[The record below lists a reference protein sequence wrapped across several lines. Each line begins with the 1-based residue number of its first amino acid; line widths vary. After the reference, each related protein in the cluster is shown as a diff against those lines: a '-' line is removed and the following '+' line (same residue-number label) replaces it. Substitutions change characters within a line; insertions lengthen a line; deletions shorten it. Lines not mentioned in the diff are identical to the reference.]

1 MPEEAKPTQYALV
14 AYLRDRAGRFVEE
27 LRRQLHPAHAHM
39 AAHITVLPPRLLR
52 GNPEDAIRELEKLAE
67 RFAAFDVELA
77 EVESFAPVTP
87 TVFIRAARGAHHFR
101 DMHVAFNSGTLLC
114 QEQWTYMPHLTIVK
128 MPDLAGSERAL
139 QISRKHWSTYAGP
152 RLAQIN
158 ELVFVREVEDGRWVD
173 LAPLQLK
180 EE

>member
-1 MPEEAKPTQYALV
+1 
-14 AYLRDRAGRFVEE
+14 
-27 LRRQLHPAHAHM
+27 
-39 AAHITVLPPRLLR
+39 
-52 GNPEDAIRELEKLAE
+52 
-67 RFAAFDVELA
+67 
-77 EVESFAPVTP
+77 
-87 TVFIRAARGAHHFR
+87 
-101 DMHVAFNSGTLLC
+101 
-114 QEQWTYMPHLTIVK
+114 MPHLTIVK